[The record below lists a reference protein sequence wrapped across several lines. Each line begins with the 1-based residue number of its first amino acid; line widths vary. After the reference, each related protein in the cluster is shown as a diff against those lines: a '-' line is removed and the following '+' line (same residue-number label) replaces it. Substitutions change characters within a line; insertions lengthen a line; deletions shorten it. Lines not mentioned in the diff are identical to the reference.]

1 MGKARHYPLQ
11 TENEMVKT
19 PEHGAA
25 GDSDTV
31 LQGTPPAS
39 KKCEVA
45 KGSLCKVR
53 KPSRVCCAN
62 NKSSCARRAV
72 CSAGKAQR
80 AAFEAVAMLPTAMA
94 RHRHLARSKRTATS
108 RCSLAVAWRPRQ
120 RPTASTVQWRLL
132 PLPKKAHLWI
142 RTLL

>member
-31 LQGTPPAS
+31 LQGTTPAS
-39 KKCEVA
+39 KKRKVA
-45 KGSLCKVR
+45 NGSLCKVR
-53 KPSRVCCAN
+53 KPSRVCYAN

-72 CSAGKAQR
+72 CSAGKVQR
-80 AAFEAVAMLPTAMA
+80 AAYEAVAMLPTAMA

-108 RCSLAVAWRPRQ
+108 RCSPAVAWRPHQ
-120 RPTASTVQWRLL
+120 RPTASTVQWRPL

-142 RTLL
+142 RTRL